1 MLLKKFQLHIC
12 VWAIKRNKEI
22 YDQHG
27 SETNFK
33 QKYSQYFKEQDDE
46 VFDFFDIFASN
57 AYGHRDKYKGKQ
69 YTAQRHTNQNQ
80 NPQNTNND
88 KAYQMIPFILIL
100 FAIVL
105 WGIGLRSNSNP
116 TYSFTKT
123 DKYKFELETSY
134 HNIKYFVDQ
143 NTFDLIRG
151 SQSTTI
157 RIENI
162 VDNDYYQKNSKNL
175 KKLKCINRS
184 V

>member
-1 MLLKKFQLHIC
+1 
-12 VWAIKRNKEI
+12 
-22 YDQHG
+22 
-27 SETNFK
+27 
-33 QKYSQYFKEQDDE
+33 
-46 VFDFFDIFASN
+46 
-57 AYGHRDKYKGKQ
+57 
-69 YTAQRHTNQNQ
+69 
-80 NPQNTNND
+80 
-88 KAYQMIPFILIL
+88 MIPFILIL

-162 VDNDYYQKNSKNL
+162 VDNDYYQKMRRIWRNSNVSIDQYKRQAKIFYETDSRHEYYKNL
-175 KKLKCINRS
+175 ANS
-184 V
+184 VDISSWNIADKMDEKE